1 MQYNRHGILTV
12 FRGRGYASL
21 SPPPDGVQ
29 PPMKEDGKQSKP
41 PSGGVGVRTEK
52 EGFLCALKSVEL
64 CLLIFIFLSFGVLLF
79 IFAAKNGISTIVDQ
93 PKQELYGTKRRY

>member
-1 MQYNRHGILTV
+1 MKINQLRMGIEQITDNAYNRHGILTV

-41 PSGGVGVRTEK
+41 PLGGVGVLTEK
-52 EGFLCALKSVEL
+52 KGFLCALKKVN
-64 CLLIFIFLSFGVLLF
+64 FVRRFG
-79 IFAAKNGISTIVDQ
+79 IICNFAEK
-93 PKQELYGTKRRY
+93 